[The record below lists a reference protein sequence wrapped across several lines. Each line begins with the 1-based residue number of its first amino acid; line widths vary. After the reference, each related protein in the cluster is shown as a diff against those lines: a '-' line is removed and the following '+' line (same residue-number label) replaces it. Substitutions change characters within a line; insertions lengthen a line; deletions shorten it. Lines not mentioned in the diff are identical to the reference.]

1 MTLASTVDLGQHC
14 EHDKHVNTDTT
25 GTRNAAA
32 GLIVV
37 IARKITPFHIE
48 AGARNR

>member
-1 MTLASTVDLGQHC
+1 MTVASAYDRGQHC
-14 EHDKHVNTDTT
+14 EHGKHVNPDTT
-25 GTRNAAA
+25 GKRNAAA

-37 IARKITPFHIE
+37 TARQITPIHIE